1 MDREQAMAAGGE
13 ALISGWLD
21 SMLCDSLAFAD
32 DETDEEQEY
41 KIAAAR
47 EALAQLAPEGA
58 GLAERMQAVQYLC
71 AFQAGQLALAE
82 GNSLYLPPEQRVA
95 ARRFARQVLAL
106 SSRQLALL
114 DRLGRER
121 RREQQDARHRAA
133 IAEAERQRSKIPRG
147 NGFDGETVRM
157 PEDREGG
164 AAAAGLAG
172 PPAPV
177 IPGEATLAVPSG
189 ADGPLNRRERR
200 AFAPKARG

>member
-1 MDREQAMAAGGE
+1 MAAGGE
-13 ALISGWLD
+13 ALVSGWLD
-21 SMLCDSLAFAD
+21 SMLTDRLAFAD
-32 DETDEEQEY
+32 DETDEERAF

-47 EALAQLAPEGA
+47 EALRQLAPKGA
-58 GLAERMQAVQYLC
+58 SLAERMCRRCCTSAPSRP
-71 AFQAGQLALAE
+71 A
-82 GNSLYLPPEQRVA
+82 NSPYLPPEERRAV
-95 ARRFARQVLAL
+95 RRFFRQAMAL

-133 IAEAERQRSKIPRG
+133 VAEAERQRREIPRG

-189 ADGPLNRRERR
+189 PDGPLNRRERR
-200 AFAPKARG
+200 ALARQKREAERRLERVR